1 MGVNGFLGKITCI
14 LNIWL
19 FLLPNYTEYDKL
31 ARLAAP
37 LPGSTS
43 SLLPPV
49 FLRTILFLEETL
61 ASTSTSAGGK
71 KAKMNATAAKALT
84 AVKQKVK
91 KATRD
96 NEGILTEYK
105 EVRSQHIQLPHQRRP
120 KLF

>member
-1 MGVNGFLGKITCI
+1 MSFSLIC
-14 LNIWL
+14 
-19 FLLPNYTEYDKL
+19 YTEFDKL

-49 FLRTILFLEETL
+49 FLRVILNLEETL

-84 AVKQKVK
+84 ALKQKIK
-91 KATRD
+91 KAIRD
-96 NEGILTEYK
+96 NDAILKDYK
-105 EVRSQHIQLPHQRRP
+105 EVSSLTYLQMQCT
-120 KLF
+120 KAVS